1 MYYNT
6 NSGTGEIY
14 AFHVDNPSSCKIVG
28 SLYYRGSGGG
38 GTRLNSMTVDK
49 DGIIY
54 CALYESGSIIRF
66 NPRTREVVNLGNMP
80 IWPSG
85 DLIFY
90 RDKLFMVS
98 NQSGIYEVNLNDVPG
113 SKVYIPAAEFN
124 SVIIYGLIAVPKDC
138 NENSIYAISA
148 FGDFIELD
156 FNTRKATGKQF
167 KLPLSIYDAASG
179 VEDGNTQG
187 VFINRV
193 EIKAPCTSSENTA
206 DIRILASTADT
217 GRLSYALNGGTAQT
231 GNFFE
236 KVPMGTHTFRITNRR
251 GCFKDTVIN
260 VTRGLTSF
268 SKFDKTGPLNCT
280 VLNGTI
286 VAEATS
292 TYLPVKYAINAGA
305 YGPAGIFSNLSAN
318 PYSIKA
324 IDNGGCTIDS
334 MVSLAFRER
343 PDFYNTTIVNPTICL
358 SKTGRLEILLNGSN
372 AGITTQINQLP
383 VTSSL
388 IHTGLDSGNYRVSI
402 IKNGDCRIDTFV
414 TIPATNDARPNI
426 GISLN
431 NQLCFASNG
440 SIALQIEGNDTP
452 YRVNFNNQG
461 FSDNLNFNAL
471 PPGNYPIV
479 ISNKNDCRWDTS
491 AIIIPYVMQP
501 FSILVDSVQPTCAN
515 FRGGQIDFSITG
527 NQGPYKIISS
537 TAESFI
543 GSGTIGNLSEGSYL
557 FHVSNADG
565 CPVDSFYVSLT
576 VADIENCTVLY
587 VPNAFTP
594 NNDGLN
600 DIFKPK
606 YGVRDTDIHFSVFNR
621 FGEQVFI
628 TTDRT
633 AGWDGSYKGKK
644 QASGSYIWKV
654 TLVDVSGKKQIHKGT
669 VTIIR

>member
-1 MYYNT
+1 M
-6 NSGTGEIY
+6 
-14 AFHVDNPSSCKIVG
+14 
-28 SLYYRGSGGG
+28 
-38 GTRLNSMTVDK
+38 
-49 DGIIY
+49 
-54 CALYESGSIIRF
+54 
-66 NPRTREVVNLGNMP
+66 
-80 IWPSG
+80 
-85 DLIFY
+85 
-90 RDKLFMVS
+90 
-98 NQSGIYEVNLNDVPG
+98 
-113 SKVYIPAAEFN
+113 
-124 SVIIYGLIAVPKDC
+124 
-138 NENSIYAISA
+138 
-148 FGDFIELD
+148 
-156 FNTRKATGKQF
+156 
-167 KLPLSIYDAASG
+167 
-179 VEDGNTQG
+179 
-187 VFINRV
+187 
-193 EIKAPCTSSENTA
+193 
-206 DIRILASTADT
+206 
-217 GRLSYALNGGTAQT
+217 
-231 GNFFE
+231 
-236 KVPMGTHTFRITNRR
+236 HTFRITNRR

-260 VTRGLTSF
+260 VTRGLTAF
-268 SKFDKTGPLNCT
+268 SKIDATGPLSCT
-280 VLNGTI
+280 LLNGTI

-305 YGPAGIFSNLSAN
+305 YGPAGIFSNLNAN

-358 SKTGRLEILLNGSN
+358 SKTGRLEILLHGSN

-383 VTSSL
+383 VTSAL
-388 IHTGLDSGNYRVSI
+388 IHTGLDAGNYRVSV

-414 TIPATNDARPNI
+414 TIPATTDPPPNI
-426 GISLN
+426 SIN
-431 NQLCFASNG
+431 VKNQLCFTSNG
-440 SIALQIEGNDTP
+440 IITLQIEGNEKP
-452 YRVNFNNQG
+452 FRVNFNNSG
-461 FSDNLNFNAL
+461 FSENQNFSAL
-471 PPGNYPIV
+471 APGNYPIV

-491 AIIIPYVMQP
+491 VTIVPYLLQP
-501 FSILVDSVQPTCAN
+501 ITIRVDSIQPICSN
-515 FRGGQIDFSITG
+515 FKGGQIDFAVSG
-527 NQGPYKIISS
+527 GQGPYQILSS
-537 TAESFI
+537 TMQNFT
-543 GSGTIGNLSEGSYL
+543 GKGTINNLSEGLYT
-557 FHVSNADG
+557 FKVSNVDG
-565 CPVDSFYVSLT
+565 CPADSFYVSLT